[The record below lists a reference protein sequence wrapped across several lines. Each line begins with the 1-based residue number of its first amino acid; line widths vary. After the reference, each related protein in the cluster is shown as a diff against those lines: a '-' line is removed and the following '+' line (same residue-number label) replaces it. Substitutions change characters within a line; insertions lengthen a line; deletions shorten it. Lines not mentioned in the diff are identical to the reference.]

1 VRELPNPW
9 GTLRVMRVGDT
20 EVKYYSLRVL
30 ESEGYDISRLP
41 YTIRIF
47 IESMLRNMD
56 GQSITEDD
64 VENLLRWRP
73 SAPGDREVPFK
84 VARVIMQDY
93 TGIPAMVD
101 LAVMREVVSKYGIE
115 PSVINPQ
122 VPTDLVVDHSVQ
134 VDYWG
139 SPNALKLNMKA
150 EMERNRERYIF
161 LKWAQGAFRNFR
173 LFPPGTGIIHQV
185 NLEYIAKVVM
195 SEDLGAG
202 KLAYFDTVLGMD
214 SHTTMINGLGV
225 LGWGVGGIEAEAAL
239 LGQPVAVPPPQVVG
253 VHIYGEPRPGVT
265 ATDIVLTVTELLRK
279 NNVVDKFVEF
289 FGEGV
294 SKLPVPD
301 RATIANMAPE
311 YGATTGL
318 FPVDDQTL
326 DYLRMTG
333 RDEWLISLVG
343 KYYMEQGMYGPPRDV
358 EYSQVIELDLST
370 VEPSVAGPSLPWQRR
385 SLPEVPGSL
394 ESIVEDRNR
403 KRNTRGR
410 RRVTVELGGERV
422 ELEDGSVV
430 IAAITSCTNTSNPHL
445 MIAAGLVAKRAV
457 ELGLRTPPYVKAS
470 LAPGSRVVEDYLR
483 RSGLLKYLEDLGFH
497 IVGFGCT
504 TCIGNSGPLPREISE
519 AIRSNDLVAVSV
531 LSGNRNFEGRIHPD
545 VRANY
550 LASPPL
556 VVIYGLAG
564 TVNKDLTR
572 EPVGYGKGG
581 RPIYL
586 RDLWPSDEEVRRI
599 VREVVDPREFIEK
612 YTKLGDLVPE
622 EWNTLDAPMSETY
635 AWDPNSTY
643 IRRPPFFDDFDVDRQ
658 MIIGDIIG
666 ARALLI
672 LGDSVTTD
680 HISPAGPIPPDSP
693 AGRYLQSLGVKP
705 HELNTF
711 GARRGNWE
719 VMVRG
724 TFWSR
729 GVKNRMMGKVL
740 EGGYTLHWPS
750 GEVVP
755 VYEAAMRYKEAG
767 IPVIIIAGKNYG
779 AGSSRDWAAKGPKLL
794 GVRAVIAESF
804 ERIHRSN
811 LLGMGILPLQFIDD
825 DAEKLGLMGNE
836 TFDIVGLSDISPRK
850 IVDLIIRRP
859 NGDVTKTKVL
869 VRLDTKMEVQYYL
882 SGGIL
887 NYVLRK
893 VIKQAKGTQ

>member
-1 VRELPNPW
+1 MRELPNPW